1 MTSVLD
7 VLAPTIIFTV
17 CSVATVPLIAF
28 IRKKTRSHQGLFT
41 LAWISTVFAAAA
53 ISIVRLGTE
62 YYGQPQQ
69 SFLNVSL
76 AGGNLLSVSSA
87 FLVDSVSVYMSTV
100 YLIVGF
106 VSCIYGVF
114 YVKASER
121 LSERYY
127 ALMLM
132 TIGSVTAASFSGD
145 LLTLFIF
152 WEVSAASS
160 CFLIVYRKTR
170 DSLEASMKFLIM
182 VVIASGFVVY
192 GLSIVYG
199 LVGSLNFWAVREALT
214 VLENKQLLVVAFA
227 FIATGYGIETAIVP
241 FHMWLPDAYTAAPSS
256 SSALLSAVVDQASYY
271 VILRILIYILTPPLI
286 LDWPYA
292 LAIFSAI
299 TMTIGNLFALAQTNV
314 KRLISYVCIADI
326 GYNLVAIT
334 SVTPLGIMGN
344 LYFFLVGGMTT
355 ALSFMLV
362 GIFNK
367 AGLKTLEDFSG
378 AGLKLP
384 ATSIALTIAML
395 SFSGVPPLAG
405 FMAKYM
411 VFTAAIES
419 KIAWLAVVGV
429 LNTVL
434 QTAYFL
440 RLIHYMYAKTPKKPM
455 EKKIPRKLLAP
466 PYLLVAAIII
476 LGVYPALIL
485 GLTYPAAQQMG
496 SLTA

>member
-1 MTSVLD
+1 MISVLD
-7 VLAPTIIFTV
+7 VLTPTIIFTV
-17 CSVATVPLIAF
+17 CSVVTVPLVTL
-28 IRKKTRSHQGLFT
+28 IRRNTRNHQRLFT
-41 LAWISTVFAAAA
+41 LVWISTVFAAAA
-53 ISIVRLGTE
+53 VSIARLSTE
-62 YYGQPQQ
+62 YYGQSQQ

-76 AGGNLLSVSSA
+76 TDNSLLSVSSA

-100 YLIVGF
+100 YLLMGFISCVYSVLCVGADE
-106 VSCIYGVF
+106 S
-114 YVKASER
+114 
-121 LSERYY
+121 LSGRYY

-132 TIGSVTAASFSGD
+132 TVGSVMAASFSGD
-145 LLTLFIF
+145 LLTLFVF

-170 DSLEASMKFLIM
+170 DSLEASIKFLIM

-199 LVGSLNFWAVREALT
+199 LVGSLNFWAVREALM
-214 VLENKQLLVVAFA
+214 VLEDKQLLVVAFA

-271 VILRILIYILTPPLI
+271 IVLRILIYILTPPLI
-286 LDWPYA
+286 VNWPNA

-299 TMTIGNLFALAQTNV
+299 TMTVGNLFALTQTHV

-362 GIFNK
+362 GIFEK
-367 AGLKTLEDFSG
+367 MGLKTLEDFSG
-378 AGLKLP
+378 AGRRFP
-384 ATSIALTIAML
+384 AISAALVIAML
-395 SFSGVPPLAG
+395 SFAGVPPLAG

-411 VFTAAIES
+411 VFTAAVES
-419 KIAWLAVVGV
+419 EVAWLAVVGV

-440 RLIHYMYAKTPKKPM
+440 RLIHYMYAKPPKKPT
-455 EKKIPRKLLAP
+455 EGQTPWKLLAP
-466 PYLLVAAIII
+466 AYILVALIII
-476 LGVYPALIL
+476 LGVYPTLVL
-485 GLTYPAAQQMG
+485 GLIYPATEQIG
-496 SLTA
+496 TLLP

>member
-1 MTSVLD
+1 
-7 VLAPTIIFTV
+7 
-17 CSVATVPLIAF
+17 
-28 IRKKTRSHQGLFT
+28 
-41 LAWISTVFAAAA
+41 
-53 ISIVRLGTE
+53 
-62 YYGQPQQ
+62 
-69 SFLNVSL
+69 
-76 AGGNLLSVSSA
+76 
-87 FLVDSVSVYMSTV
+87 
-100 YLIVGF
+100 
-106 VSCIYGVF
+106 
-114 YVKASER
+114 
-121 LSERYY
+121 
-127 ALMLM
+127 
-132 TIGSVTAASFSGD
+132 
-145 LLTLFIF
+145 
-152 WEVSAASS
+152 
-160 CFLIVYRKTR
+160 
-170 DSLEASMKFLIM
+170 
-182 VVIASGFVVY
+182 
-192 GLSIVYG
+192 
-199 LVGSLNFWAVREALT
+199 
-214 VLENKQLLVVAFA
+214 
-227 FIATGYGIETAIVP
+227 
-241 FHMWLPDAYTAAPSS
+241 MWLPDAYTAAPSS